1 MQFNGQAPFFA
12 FADLAFGSLTAN
24 PSGEPANMSR
34 PFVAAGQPNPF
45 PSRPTPK
52 DINFAASGFL
62 PLGGG
67 GVYSVDPNLR
77 TPYVYQFNLNIQ
89 REILRNTIFEI
100 AYVGSSSHKLT
111 GLYDS
116 NPFIPGTTARIFNT
130 PSGNP
135 ANAFSY
141 LDTFANVGLANYNSM
156 EVSLRS
162 RPREMRGL
170 GNVSYQFS
178 YTYGKSE
185 DTESGFRSSNS
196 SVPYFDRK
204 RFKQLRAASI
214 VHFSA
219 MCVEPFL

>member
-1 MQFNGQAPFFA
+1 M
-12 FADLAFGSLTAN
+12 
-24 PSGEPANMSR
+24 
-34 PFVAAGQPNPF
+34 
-45 PSRPTPK
+45 
-52 DINFAASGFL
+52 

-162 RPREMRGL
+162 A
-170 GNVSYQFS
+170 
-178 YTYGKSE
+178 
-185 DTESGFRSSNS
+185 
-196 SVPYFDRK
+196 SVK
-204 RFKQLRAASI
+204 
-214 VHFSA
+214 
-219 MCVEPFL
+219 C